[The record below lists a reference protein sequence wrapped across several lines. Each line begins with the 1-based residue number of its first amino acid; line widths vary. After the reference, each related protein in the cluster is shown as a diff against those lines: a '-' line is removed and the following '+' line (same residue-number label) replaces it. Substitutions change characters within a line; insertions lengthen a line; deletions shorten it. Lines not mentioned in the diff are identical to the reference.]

1 MAEHT
6 DPGGGGTAWGARWRG
21 GRLAGRPGCQL
32 SGRPGQTSSRLPD
45 LNRSPSSPPHGAG
58 VGGQETCPDASSFLP
73 SLLRALRPAGV
84 RLPDPGWSLLGSPVL
99 LDGCLHGHVTQAHS
113 PLGTGRSPRVPRP
126 RERVLEGEVAGV
138 SSVAPDR
145 LHGGRGPFPAR
156 HPPAPRT
163 VSPTVTPAAQPC
175 TDPRPGPP
183 PGPSLQLRLRFP
195 VAEAPLGSYLLLG
208 AQPAAS
214 SQRPS
219 GKMARFPRPRRQ
231 SRLPC
236 DSAGLE
242 LGPATRCPHVPP
254 RGLEGRR
261 AQRGSAL
268 APQPPV
274 KTVGPGHWGIPPALP
289 TSGLSGTCLLPGASE
304 GPGPKS
310 LEQPA
315 DPGFPCGRCQL
326 ALPRQ
331 PLLPQGASNRKR
343 NNPCLAPIG
352 GSKLGRPF
360 TLLMHPSG

>member
-1 MAEHT
+1 M
-6 DPGGGGTAWGARWRG
+6 
-21 GRLAGRPGCQL
+21 
-32 SGRPGQTSSRLPD
+32 
-45 LNRSPSSPPHGAG
+45 
-58 VGGQETCPDASSFLP
+58 
-73 SLLRALRPAGV
+73 
-84 RLPDPGWSLLGSPVL
+84 
-99 LDGCLHGHVTQAHS
+99 
-113 PLGTGRSPRVPRP
+113 
-126 RERVLEGEVAGV
+126 AGV

-145 LHGGRGPFPAR
+145 LCGGRGPFPAG
-156 HPPAPRT
+156 HAPAPRT

-175 TDPRPGPP
+175 TDPHLEPP
-183 PGPSLQLRLRFP
+183 PRALPPAAPCASRWLKSPS
-195 VAEAPLGSYLLLG
+195 GSYLLLG

-219 GKMARFPRPRRQ
+219 GKMAHLPGPRRQ

-242 LGPATRCPHVPP
+242 LGLATRCPHAPP

-261 AQRGSAL
+261 AQRGWAL

-274 KTVGPGHWGIPPALP
+274 KTVGPRHWGIPPALP

-326 ALPRQ
+326 AFPRQ

-343 NNPCLAPIG
+343 NNPCLVPIG
-352 GSKLGRPF
+352 GSKLDCPF
-360 TLLMHPSG
+360 TLLMHPSR